1 MGFPGDPLVKN
12 PPVDT
17 GVIRDEVSILGS
29 GRPPEEGND
38 NPLQG
43 SCLGNPTD
51 IGAWGLQSM
60 GSQESRT

>member
-12 PPVDT
+12 PPADT

-51 IGAWGLQSM
+51 IGVWGL
-60 GSQESRT
+60 